1 MKDNERQIKARK
13 NWLKVYQDVGSV
25 SKAALRCG
33 VARSTMYRWIKRY
46 SEEGES
52 GLSDKPKRPK
62 NLTNTKVSK
71 EIELLI
77 LELRR
82 KKKWGAQRISI
93 HLLRKNIRLS
103 PMTVWRVLSN
113 NNVSPIV
120 KRRKKSDYK
129 RYNKEIPGER
139 VQLDATKIW
148 KGAYQF
154 TAIDDCTR
162 MKTIRIYPNKKVEN
176 TIHFLS
182 EVIDTFEFPIQR
194 IQTDWGTEFF
204 NYDFQYELHEHFI
217 KFRPIKP
224 KTPHLNGKVE
234 RTQQT
239 DKVEFWSLFDLSD
252 DSLNLEYLAIEWQE
266 FYNKKRP
273 HSSLNGKTPWQKL
286 KSVEHLI
293 PIQPDVTKQFWDS
306 KEEVWP
312 RNYEYLKRF
321 KNTNK

>member
-1 MKDNERQIKARK
+1 MKDNERQIRARK

-46 SEEGES
+46 SEAGES
-52 GLSDKPKRPK
+52 GLSDKSKRPK

-71 EIELLI
+71 EIESLI

-93 HLLRKNIRLS
+93 HL
-103 PMTVWRVLSN
+103 
-113 NNVSPIV
+113 
-120 KRRKKSDYK
+120 
-129 RYNKEIPGER
+129 
-139 VQLDATKIW
+139 
-148 KGAYQF
+148 
-154 TAIDDCTR
+154 
-162 MKTIRIYPNKKVEN
+162 
-176 TIHFLS
+176 LS

-252 DSLNLEYLAIEWQE
+252 DSLKLEYLAIEWQE